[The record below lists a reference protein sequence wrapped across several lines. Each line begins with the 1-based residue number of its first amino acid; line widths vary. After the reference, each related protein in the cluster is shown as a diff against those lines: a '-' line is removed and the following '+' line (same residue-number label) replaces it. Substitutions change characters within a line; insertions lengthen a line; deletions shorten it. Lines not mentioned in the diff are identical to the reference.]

1 MDREVMTLYYDRVH
15 EDVVGDAVADSEDY
29 RKAHREFVQQEENF
43 QEKYKAQPEVIKDYF
58 AIMDKIMAE
67 ESVIFREM
75 YLLGASDRERML
87 K

>member
-15 EDVVGDAVADSEDY
+15 EDVVGDAVADSEEY
-29 RKAHREFVQQEENF
+29 RNAHREFVRQEEEF
-43 QEKYKAQPEVIKDYF
+43 QKKYGNQPDMLKDYS
-58 AIMDKIMAE
+58 AIMDKLMME

-75 YLLGASDRERML
+75 YLLGASDQERML

>member
-15 EDVVGDAVADSEDY
+15 ENVVGDAVADSEEY
-29 RKAHREFVQQEENF
+29 RKAHEDYVLMENNLR
-43 QEKYKAQPEVIKDYF
+43 EKYKNQPEVLKDYST
-58 AIMDKIMAE
+58 IMDKLMVE
-67 ESVIFREM
+67 ESIIFREM